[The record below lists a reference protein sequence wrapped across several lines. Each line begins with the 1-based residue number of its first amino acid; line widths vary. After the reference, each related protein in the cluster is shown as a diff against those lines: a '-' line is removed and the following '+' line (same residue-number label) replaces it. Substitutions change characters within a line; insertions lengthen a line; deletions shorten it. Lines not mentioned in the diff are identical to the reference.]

1 MEVKKEAKVVAVA
14 EASLEVSALEAKKVE
29 KAAAMV
35 EAMVPQPK
43 HRPTAPLKMT
53 NLHMEEGVEGA
64 SLEASSCLTSDP
76 S

>member
-1 MEVKKEAKVVAVA
+1 MVAVA
-14 EASLEVSALEAKKVE
+14 EASLEGSALEAKKVE

-43 HRPTAPLKMT
+43 HRLTAPLKMT
-53 NLHMEEGVEGA
+53 NLHMEEGAEGA
-64 SLEASSCLTSDP
+64 SLEASSCLISDP

>member
-1 MEVKKEAKVVAVA
+1 MVAVA

-43 HRPTAPLKMT
+43 HRPTAPLRMI

-64 SLEASSCLTSDP
+64 S
-76 S
+76 

>member
-1 MEVKKEAKVVAVA
+1 MVAVA

-43 HRPTAPLKMT
+43 HRLTAPLKIT
-53 NLHMEEGVEGA
+53 NLPMEEGVEGA
-64 SLEASSCLTSDP
+64 S
-76 S
+76 